1 MRYEIALEKIVPA
14 LKKVNGVLSIFL
26 KGSIAR
32 GKNDAYS
39 DLDIYVMLECDVQVE
54 EVYDSIVDALEQYQ
68 TLLFKELVEIIC
80 PQIVGI
86 FEDMLH
92 IDCYIVHEHD
102 YPQTDDIKV
111 MYDPNGKLK
120 EYDKKD
126 LSITEEVFIDSAL
139 DSCWFIF
146 QYDHI
151 VGRGQYL
158 WTTQMIDNALNHA
171 IKVLLYKYYPEKAV
185 LGKKA
190 AHHLPADIY
199 SKLNH
204 INDCNNSIK
213 HREAVAQYMNFYQDY
228 IKDMVEE
235 YWVEGFE
242 KIYDYLYKKYA

>member
-1 MRYEIALEKIVPA
+1 
-14 LKKVNGVLSIFL
+14 
-26 KGSIAR
+26 
-32 GKNDAYS
+32 
-39 DLDIYVMLECDVQVE
+39 
-54 EVYDSIVDALEQYQ
+54 
-68 TLLFKELVEIIC
+68 
-80 PQIVGI
+80 
-86 FEDMLH
+86 
-92 IDCYIVHEHD
+92 
-102 YPQTDDIKV
+102 
-111 MYDPNGKLK
+111 MYDPNDKLK

-158 WTTQMIDNALNHA
+158 WTTQMIANALNHA

-213 HREAVAQYMNFYQDY
+213 HREAVAQYMNLYQDY
-228 IKDMVEE
+228 IKDIVEE